1 MGKTKR
7 SASRWME
14 TRFKLGDTQYPEE
27 NETHYFNGRYQNK
40 MRNGNRSYYALFID
54 PESIKVKCWREYGNW
69 AKAVAHRAARHNAK
83 ILTTKLAHVIMDEV
97 WQEEQALMW
106 EDDDWYDDHP
116 MSFDLKY
123 SDEAYDYAERRRLEE
138 LEDEQE
144 QRDWWSTY
152 DPYEDWDY

>member
-7 SASRWME
+7 NASRWME

-54 PESIKVKCWREYGNW
+54 PESMKVRCWRECGNW
-69 AKAVAHRAARHNAK
+69 AKPLAKRAARHNAK
-83 ILTTKLAHVIMDEV
+83 LLVVKLTNEILI
-97 WQEEQALMW
+97 EQMQDL
-106 EDDDWYDDHP
+106 EDQLIDDDWYDEDV
-116 MSFDLKY
+116 MGFDFSY
-123 SDEAYDYAERRRLEE
+123 SDEAYEYAERRRQEE
-138 LEDEQE
+138 LEEEQE